1 MFGTGRLHFNNVI
14 QTPAQLEQT
23 ASENDQTTQSSE
35 VLTEQSVYY
44 ARKLGKKASDA
55 EYFKNRMISDDL
67 MAVSYTHLDVYK
79 RQGMYQSM
87 KKTALFSYIKTNFLS
102 GSNPQVLYLSLIHIS

>member
-1 MFGTGRLHFNNVI
+1 MEQEDFHFNNVI

-23 ASENDQTTQSSE
+23 ASENNQTTQSSE

-44 ARKLGKKASDA
+44 ARKLGKKASDT

-67 MAVSYTHLDVYK
+67 MEYIQKAVPLAHAVPDGTNEDQSGLIYMWK
-79 RQGMYQSM
+79 RWEM
-87 KKTALFSYIKTNFLS
+87 T
-102 GSNPQVLYLSLIHIS
+102 